1 MLAVSFHIAV
11 HVLFLSPKK
20 TVIRSVHFLTKAGST
35 NRKEG
40 LIWHYLVFLVDGEEG
55 ERSTQRLVWD
65 PIFLWD
71 FNFSKGN

>member
-1 MLAVSFHIAV
+1 
-11 HVLFLSPKK
+11 
-20 TVIRSVHFLTKAGST
+20 
-35 NRKEG
+35 